1 MPVDFLPYPP
11 NFQLVL
17 LLRQLELTAELFA
30 LFAGFLKLFL
40 HVVMGE
46 SLFLREL

>member
-30 LFAGFLKLFL
+30 LFAGLLKLFL
-40 HVVMGE
+40 DAILE
-46 SLFLREL
+46 EPLFLREL